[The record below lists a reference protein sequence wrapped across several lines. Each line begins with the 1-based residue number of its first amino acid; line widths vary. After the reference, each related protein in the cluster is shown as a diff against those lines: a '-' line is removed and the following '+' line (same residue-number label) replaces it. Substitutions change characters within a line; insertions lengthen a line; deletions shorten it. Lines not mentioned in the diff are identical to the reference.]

1 MNGES
6 EGLLQLPTDK
16 ALLDDP
22 EFRRY
27 VELYAKVTW
36 AYFSQMSNT
45 KLVHSVIRYDL
56 ELYITYRQ
64 VVTFLTVVS
73 LLLENAMEL
82 LTCCFSQL
90 NLRLVFGI
98 IQDDAAPMG

>member
-36 AYFSQMSNT
+36 AYFSQMSNA

-73 LLLENAMEL
+73 
-82 LTCCFSQL
+82 CCLKMQWS
-90 NLRLVFGI
+90 
-98 IQDDAAPMG
+98 